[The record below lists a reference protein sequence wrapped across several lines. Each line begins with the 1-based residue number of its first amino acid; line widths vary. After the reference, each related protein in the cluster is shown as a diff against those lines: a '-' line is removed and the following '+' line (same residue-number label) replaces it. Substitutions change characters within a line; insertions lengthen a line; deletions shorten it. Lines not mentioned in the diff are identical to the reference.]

1 MGLISSALL
10 LPGREGFRRPAK
22 SCRYDSLCTRPC
34 SKNGE
39 FHLIYQLISFGTFH
53 EVLKP
58 VFFALCSNLGSIL
71 CATPLFQ
78 QISFAHVLVDAPRI
92 RIGFLLTIH
101 FVVEIFVSFSLTRNI
116 LDEMGSRIDGLEKDI
131 NEFRADME
139 LDRSKPK
146 RQDIKPEDAST

>member
-1 MGLISSALL
+1 
-10 LPGREGFRRPAK
+10 REGFRRPAK
-22 SCRYDSLCTRPC
+22 SCGYDSLCTRPC

-39 FHLIYQLISFGTFH
+39 FHLIYQLISFGSRH
-53 EVLKP
+53 I
-58 VFFALCSNLGSIL
+58 SNLGSIL

-78 QISFAHVLVDAPRI
+78 QISFVHVLVDAARI

-101 FVVEIFVSFSLTRNI
+101 FVVEIFVSYSLTRNI
-116 LDEMGSRIDGLEKDI
+116 LDEMGSRIDGLEKDV